1 MRKDAAGKKSLNGE
15 GRHDKITLHG
25 LRRKREEQGRS
36 RMKKKGRAATAAVV
50 LLLCAGYLFYTR
62 PVALG
67 QIYPMLEAGECVG
80 ISGFFSVG
88 SQQERSEFAPPQGSE
103 AFEEVLGLLYDC
115 RYRRTLRDLLVHGTR
130 THAVQPGDFQWELWL
145 AFEGVELPDGG
156 VGSGPMLHVQYWYGE
171 LDFHFNGQTRS
182 YRAKD
187 EMTWAADLLEAF
199 G

>member
-1 MRKDAAGKKSLNGE
+1 MNKK
-15 GRHDKITLHG
+15 R
-25 LRRKREEQGRS
+25 
-36 RMKKKGRAATAAVV
+36 RAATAAVV

-88 SQQERSEFAPPQGSE
+88 SQEERSEFTLTQDSE
-103 AFEEVLGLLYDC
+103 AFEEVLGLLYNC

-156 VGSGPMLHVQYWYGE
+156 VGSGPH
-171 LDFHFNGQTRS
+171 
-182 YRAKD
+182 
-187 EMTWAADLLEAF
+187 AARPVLVWGA
-199 G
+199 

>member
-1 MRKDAAGKKSLNGE
+1 M
-15 GRHDKITLHG
+15 
-25 LRRKREEQGRS
+25 
-36 RMKKKGRAATAAVV
+36 
-50 LLLCAGYLFYTR
+50 
-62 PVALG
+62 
-67 QIYPMLEAGECVG
+67 
-80 ISGFFSVG
+80 SGCRGFLSVG

-130 THAVQPGDFQWELWL
+130 THAVQPGDFQWELRL

-182 YRAKD
+182 CRAKD